1 MRDEDADETGS
12 RERRDNDNGWTLAPA
27 NGWIHPSSTA
37 CLDRLRCRMGDHH
50 PNWKWTG
57 RPPSMV
63 LQGTWSVRFSGC
75 FESLRGRLGGGY
87 PCRALTSSALIAPGR
102 RLFSAPTA
110 GDLSSFYAGSPTLHC
125 SSVASLRVSLS
136 AEVLASHQ
144 ATSWH
149 GQALNKLLALHGKR
163 AAPSS
168 SLWLARDG
176 RCDSSQSKR
185 VTAD

>member
-1 MRDEDADETGS
+1 MRRGRERDEITTMDGPWLRQTDPL
-12 RERRDNDNGWTLAPA
+12 D
-27 NGWIHPSSTA
+27 PSSTA

-50 PNWKWTG
+50 PNGSG
-57 RPPSMV
+57 RPLSMV
-63 LQGTWSVRFSGC
+63 LQGTWSVRLSGC
-75 FESLRGRLGGGY
+75 FESLWGRLGGGY
-87 PCRALTSSALIAPGR
+87 PCRVLTSSALIAPGR

-110 GDLSSFYAGSPTLHC
+110 GDLFYTFGDGSPTLHH
-125 SSVASLRVSLS
+125 SSAASLRVSLS

-144 ATSWH
+144 ATSGH
-149 GQALNKLLALHGKR
+149 GQALNKHLALHGKR

-185 VTAD
+185 VTVG

>member
-1 MRDEDADETGS
+1 MRGDEDADETGS

-27 NGWIHPSSTA
+27 NGWIHPPLPASIA
-37 CLDRLRCRMGDHH
+37 CVAEWGI
-50 PNWKWTG
+50 TIQSG
-57 RPPSMV
+57 RPLSMV

-87 PCRALTSSALIAPGR
+87 PCRVLTSSALIAPGR

-110 GDLSSFYAGSPTLHC
+110 GDLFYTFGDGSPTLHH

-144 ATSWH
+144 ATSGH
-149 GQALNKLLALHGKR
+149 GQALNKHLALHGKR

-185 VTAD
+185 VTVG